1 MKIINLL
8 NGLYNK
14 SSNLPPI
21 IYYGGNTYYL
31 EDYKYIDD
39 DNCMLGYNYKL
50 ENILND
56 EVEIPDNKIE
66 KIDKLNWR
74 SCCEDWYT
82 ANKNIDLLL
91 EQINII
97 SDKLNEVID
106 IINKENKK

>member
-66 KIDKLNWR
+66 KIDKLNW
-74 SCCEDWYT
+74 YT

-106 IINKENKK
+106 SIHKEVK